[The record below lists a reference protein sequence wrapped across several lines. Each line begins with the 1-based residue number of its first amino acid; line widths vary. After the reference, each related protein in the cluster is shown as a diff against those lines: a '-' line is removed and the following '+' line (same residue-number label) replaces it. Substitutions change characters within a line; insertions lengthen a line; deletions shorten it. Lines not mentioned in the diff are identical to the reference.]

1 MNIFL
6 QKLKKINF
14 KQPKYILPLMG
25 YVLILF
31 VVYMIIDI
39 ASTDVK
45 KVKDDGLQT
54 TEYIN
59 STIPDARLK
68 GDGVGSKYENMTRQY
83 GAVTD
88 LSAVNTIDRNEEEKK
103 EEYESK
109 YSDEDIALL
118 GDSLATSATIKPKP
132 KPAKKAAKPKPAPKR
147 SQSEEEI
154 YAELEKALAEAR
166 LQGTKAVGSVKDNAD
181 TVKSA
186 ADKAKGSTASVKQ
199 PVATANK
206 DSIGEVVKKVRV
218 NSDYFNTI
226 CDNEPES
233 GLIKAIIDENIKA
246 VDGSRVRL
254 RLLDDVEVSGITLR
268 KGTYLYATMSGFGNQ
283 RVKGTVK
290 SVLVDDDIVKINL
303 SIYDTDGLEGLYVPG
318 SQFRDTAKDIASGAF
333 STSGDLGFAQSSN
346 SFTQMGIQAV
356 NNAFNKT
363 SNAISKAIKK
373 NRANLKYGTFVYLI
387 NDKGS
392 AKEQSN

>member
-1 MNIFL
+1 MNTFL

-39 ASTDVK
+39 ANTDVK

-186 ADKAKGSTASVKQ
+186 ADKAKGSNASVKQ

-290 SVLVDDDIVKINL
+290 SVLVDDDIIKINL
-303 SIYDTDGLEGLYVPG
+303 SIYDTDGMEGLYVPG

-333 STSGDLGFAQSSN
+333 STSGDLGITQSSN
-346 SFTQMGIQAV
+346 SFTQMGIQAI

-387 NDKGS
+387 NDKSS
-392 AKEQSN
+392 AK

>member
-1 MNIFL
+1 MNTFL

-39 ASTDVK
+39 ANTDVK

-109 YSDEDIALL
+109 YSDDDIAIL
-118 GDSLATSATIKPKP
+118 GDSSATSATIKPKP
-132 KPAKKAAKPKPAPKR
+132 KPAKKAAKQKPAPKR

-166 LQGTKAVGSVKDNAD
+166 LQGAKAVSSVKDNAD

-186 ADKAKGSTASVKQ
+186 AGKGKGSTASAKP

-303 SIYDTDGLEGLYVPG
+303 SIYDTDGMEGLYVPG

-333 STSGDLGFAQSSN
+333 STSGDLGFTQSSN
-346 SFTQMGIQAV
+346 SFTQMGIQAI

-387 NDKGS
+387 NDKSS
-392 AKEQSN
+392 AK

>member
-1 MNIFL
+1 MNTFL

-31 VVYMIIDI
+31 IVYMIIDI

-109 YSDEDIALL
+109 YSDEEIALL

-181 TVKSA
+181 TVRSA
-186 ADKAKGSTASVKQ
+186 ADKAKGSNASVKQ

-246 VDGSRVRL
+246 VDGSRIRL

-333 STSGDLGFAQSSN
+333 STSGDLGFTQSSN

-387 NDKGS
+387 NDKSS
-392 AKEQSN
+392 AK

>member
-1 MNIFL
+1 MNTFL

-31 VVYMIIDI
+31 VIYMIIDI

-109 YSDEDIALL
+109 YSDDDIALL
-118 GDSLATSATIKPKP
+118 GDSSATSATVKPKP
-132 KPAKKAAKPKPAPKR
+132 KPAIKAAKPKPAPKR

-166 LQGTKAVGSVKDNAD
+166 LQGAKAVSSVKENAD
-181 TVKSA
+181 TVKA
-186 ADKAKGSTASVKQ
+186 ASFLQSNALAAKPHVS
-199 PVATANK
+199 TANK

-226 CDNEPES
+226 CDNESES

-268 KGTYLYATMSGFGNQ
+268 KGTYLYATMNGFGNQ

-303 SIYDTDGLEGLYVPG
+303 SIYDTDGMEGLYVPG

-333 STSGDLGFAQSSN
+333 STSGDLGFTQSSN

-387 NDKGS
+387 NDKSS
-392 AKEQSN
+392 AK

>member
-1 MNIFL
+1 MNTFL

-31 VVYMIIDI
+31 IVYMIIDI
-39 ASTDVK
+39 ANTDVK

-109 YSDEDIALL
+109 YSEDDIAIL
-118 GDSLATSATIKPKP
+118 GDSSATSATVKPKP
-132 KPAKKAAKPKPAPKR
+132 KATKKAAKPKPAPKR

-154 YAELEKALAEAR
+154 YAELEKALSEAR
-166 LQGTKAVGSVKDNAD
+166 LQGTKAVSSVKDNAD

-186 ADKAKGSTASVKQ
+186 ADKAKGSTASAKP

-206 DSIGEVVKKVRV
+206 DSIGKVVKKVRV

-290 SVLVDDDIVKINL
+290 SVLVDDDVVKINL
-303 SIYDTDGLEGLYVPG
+303 SIYDTDGMEGLYVPG
-318 SQFRDTAKDIASGAF
+318 SQFRDTAKDIASDAF
-333 STSGDLGFAQSSN
+333 STSGDLGFTQSSN
-346 SFTQMGIQAV
+346 SFTQMGIQAI

-387 NDKGS
+387 NDKSS
-392 AKEQSN
+392 AK

>member
-1 MNIFL
+1 MNAFL

-31 VVYMIIDI
+31 IVYMIIDI
-39 ASTDVK
+39 ANTDVK

-88 LSAVNTIDRNEEEKK
+88 LSAVNSIDRNEEEKK

-109 YSDEDIALL
+109 YSDDDIALL
-118 GDSLATSATIKPKP
+118 GDSSATSATVKPKP

-181 TVKSA
+181 TVRSA

-333 STSGDLGFAQSSN
+333 STSGDLGFTQSSN
-346 SFTQMGIQAV
+346 SFTQMGIQAI

-363 SNAISKAIKK
+363 GNAISKAIKK

-392 AKEQSN
+392 AK

>member
-1 MNIFL
+1 MNAFL

-31 VVYMIIDI
+31 IVYMIIDI
-39 ASTDVK
+39 ANTDVK

-88 LSAVNTIDRNEEEKK
+88 LSAVNSIDRNEEEKK

-109 YSDEDIALL
+109 YSDDDIALL
-118 GDSLATSATIKPKP
+118 GDSSATLATVKPKP

-166 LQGTKAVGSVKDNAD
+166 LQGTKAVSSVKDNAD

-186 ADKAKGSTASVKQ
+186 ADKAKGSNASVKQ

-303 SIYDTDGLEGLYVPG
+303 SIYDTDGMEGLYVPG

-333 STSGDLGFAQSSN
+333 STSGDLGFTQSSN

-387 NDKGS
+387 NDKSS
-392 AKEQSN
+392 AK

>member
-1 MNIFL
+1 MNTFL

-109 YSDEDIALL
+109 YSDEEIALL

-147 SQSEEEI
+147 SQSEEKI

-181 TVKSA
+181 TVRSA
-186 ADKAKGSTASVKQ
+186 ADKAKGSTSSVKQ
-199 PVATANK
+199 PFATANK

-303 SIYDTDGLEGLYVPG
+303 SIYDTDGMEGLYVPG

-333 STSGDLGFAQSSN
+333 STSGDLGFTQSSN
-346 SFTQMGIQAV
+346 SFTQMGIQAI

-387 NDKGS
+387 NDKSS
-392 AKEQSN
+392 AK

>member
-1 MNIFL
+1 MNTFL

-31 VVYMIIDI
+31 IVYMIIDI
-39 ASTDVK
+39 ANTDVK
-45 KVKDDGLQT
+45 KTENNGLQT

-109 YSDEDIALL
+109 YSDDDIALL
-118 GDSLATSATIKPKP
+118 GDTSATSATVKP

-166 LQGTKAVGSVKDNAD
+166 LQGTQAVSSVKENAD

-186 ADKAKGSTASVKQ
+186 AGKAKGSTASVKP

-333 STSGDLGFAQSSN
+333 STSGDLGFTQSSN
-346 SFTQMGIQAV
+346 SFTQMGIQAI

-387 NDKGS
+387 NDKSS
-392 AKEQSN
+392 AK

>member
-1 MNIFL
+1 MNTFL

-31 VVYMIIDI
+31 IVYMVIDI
-39 ASTDVK
+39 ANTDVK
-45 KVKDDGLQT
+45 KTENNGLQT

-109 YSDEDIALL
+109 YSDDDIALL
-118 GDSLATSATIKPKP
+118 GDSSATSVTVKP

-166 LQGTKAVGSVKDNAD
+166 LQGTQAVSSVKDNAD
-181 TVKSA
+181 TVKA
-186 ADKAKGSTASVKQ
+186 AISPQSNALAAKPHVSTA
-199 PVATANK
+199 NN

-303 SIYDTDGLEGLYVPG
+303 SIYDTDGMEGLYVPG

-333 STSGDLGFAQSSN
+333 SPSGDLGFTQSSN
-346 SFTQMGIQAV
+346 SFTQMGIQAI

-363 SNAISKAIKK
+363 SNAINKAIKK

-387 NDKGS
+387 NDKS
-392 AKEQSN
+392 TAK

>member
-1 MNIFL
+1 MNTFL

-39 ASTDVK
+39 ANTDVK

-109 YSDEDIALL
+109 YSDDDIAIL
-118 GDSLATSATIKPKP
+118 GDSSATSATIKPKP
-132 KPAKKAAKPKPAPKR
+132 KPAKKAAKQKPAPKR

-166 LQGTKAVGSVKDNAD
+166 LQGAKAVSSVKDNAD

-186 ADKAKGSTASVKQ
+186 AGKGKGSTASAKP

-333 STSGDLGFAQSSN
+333 STSGDLGFTQSSN

-373 NRANLKYGTFVYLI
+373 NSANLKYGTFVYLI
-387 NDKGS
+387 NDKSS
-392 AKEQSN
+392 AK

>member
-1 MNIFL
+1 MNTFL

-31 VVYMIIDI
+31 IVYMIIDI
-39 ASTDVK
+39 ANTDVK

-68 GDGVGSKYENMTRQY
+68 GDGVGSKYDNMTRQY

-109 YSDEDIALL
+109 YSDEEIALL

-166 LQGTKAVGSVKDNAD
+166 LQGTQAVSSVKDNAD

-186 ADKAKGSTASVKQ
+186 ADKAKGSNASIKQ

-268 KGTYLYATMSGFGNQ
+268 KGTYLYATMNGFGNQ

-290 SVLVDDDIVKINL
+290 SVLVDDDIIKINL
-303 SIYDTDGLEGLYVPG
+303 SIYDTDGMEGLYVPG

-333 STSGDLGFAQSSN
+333 STSGDLGFTQSSN
-346 SFTQMGIQAV
+346 SFTQMGIQTV

-387 NDKGS
+387 NDKSS
-392 AKEQSN
+392 AK

>member
-1 MNIFL
+1 MNTFL

-39 ASTDVK
+39 ANTDVK

-166 LQGTKAVGSVKDNAD
+166 LQGTQAVGSVKDNAD

-303 SIYDTDGLEGLYVPG
+303 SIYDTDGMEGLYVPG

-333 STSGDLGFAQSSN
+333 STSGDLGFTQSSN
-346 SFTQMGIQAV
+346 SFTQMGIQAI

-387 NDKGS
+387 NDKSS
-392 AKEQSN
+392 AK

>member
-1 MNIFL
+1 MNTFL

-83 GAVTD
+83 GTVTD

-109 YSDEDIALL
+109 YSDDDIAIL
-118 GDSLATSATIKPKP
+118 GDSSATSATIKPKP
-132 KPAKKAAKPKPAPKR
+132 KPAKKAAKQKPAPKR

-166 LQGTKAVGSVKDNAD
+166 LQGAKAVSSVKDNAD

-186 ADKAKGSTASVKQ
+186 AGKGKGSTASAKP

-303 SIYDTDGLEGLYVPG
+303 SIYDTDGMEGLYVPG

-333 STSGDLGFAQSSN
+333 STSGDLGFTQSSN
-346 SFTQMGIQAV
+346 SFTQMGIQAI

-387 NDKGS
+387 NDKSS
-392 AKEQSN
+392 AK

>member
-1 MNIFL
+1 MNAFL

-31 VVYMIIDI
+31 IVYMIIDI
-39 ASTDVK
+39 ANTDVK

-109 YSDEDIALL
+109 YSDEEIALL

-333 STSGDLGFAQSSN
+333 STSGDLGFTQSSN

-363 SNAISKAIKK
+363 GNAISKAIKK

-392 AKEQSN
+392 AK

>member
-1 MNIFL
+1 MNTFL

-31 VVYMIIDI
+31 IVYMIIDI
-39 ASTDVK
+39 ANTDVK
-45 KVKDDGLQT
+45 KVKDDGLQI

-109 YSDEDIALL
+109 YSDDDIALL
-118 GDSLATSATIKPKP
+118 GDSSATSATIKPKP
-132 KPAKKAAKPKPAPKR
+132 KPAKKTAKPKPAPKR

-166 LQGTKAVGSVKDNAD
+166 LQGTQAVSSVKENAD
-181 TVKSA
+181 TVKTAGSPQSNAIA
-186 ADKAKGSTASVKQ
+186 AKPS
-199 PVATANK
+199 VATANK

-283 RVKGTVK
+283 RVKGSVK
-290 SVLVDDDIVKINL
+290 SVLVDDEIVKINL

-333 STSGDLGFAQSSN
+333 STSGDLGFTQSSN
-346 SFTQMGIQAV
+346 SFTQMGIQAI

-387 NDKGS
+387 NDKS
-392 AKEQSN
+392 TAK

>member
-1 MNIFL
+1 MNTFL

-39 ASTDVK
+39 ANTDVK

-88 LSAVNTIDRNEEEKK
+88 LSAVNSIDRNEEEKK

-109 YSDEDIALL
+109 YSDDDIALL
-118 GDSLATSATIKPKP
+118 GDSSATSATVKPKP

-166 LQGTKAVGSVKDNAD
+166 LQGAKAVSSVKDNAD

-186 ADKAKGSTASVKQ
+186 AGKGKGSTASAKP

-303 SIYDTDGLEGLYVPG
+303 SIYDTDGMEGLYVPG

-333 STSGDLGFAQSSN
+333 STSGDLGFTQSSN
-346 SFTQMGIQAV
+346 SFTQMGIQAI

-387 NDKGS
+387 NDKSS
-392 AKEQSN
+392 AK

>member
-1 MNIFL
+1 MNTFL

-39 ASTDVK
+39 ANTDVK

-118 GDSLATSATIKPKP
+118 GDSSATSATIKPKP

-166 LQGTKAVGSVKDNAD
+166 LQGTKAVSSVKDNAD

-186 ADKAKGSTASVKQ
+186 ADKAKGSTTSVKQ

-333 STSGDLGFAQSSN
+333 STSGDLGFTQSSN
-346 SFTQMGIQAV
+346 SFTQMGIQAI

-387 NDKGS
+387 NDKSS
-392 AKEQSN
+392 AK

>member
-1 MNIFL
+1 MNAFL

-45 KVKDDGLQT
+45 EVKDDGLQT

-109 YSDEDIALL
+109 YSDEEIALL
-118 GDSLATSATIKPKP
+118 GDSSATSATIKPKP

-186 ADKAKGSTASVKQ
+186 ADKAKGSTSSVKQ
-199 PVATANK
+199 PFATANK

-303 SIYDTDGLEGLYVPG
+303 SIYDTDGMEGLYVPG

-333 STSGDLGFAQSSN
+333 STSGDLGITQSSN
-346 SFTQMGIQAV
+346 SFTQMGIQAI

-387 NDKGS
+387 NDKSS
-392 AKEQSN
+392 AK

>member
-1 MNIFL
+1 MNTFL

-31 VVYMIIDI
+31 IVYMIIDI
-39 ASTDVK
+39 ANTDVK

-118 GDSLATSATIKPKP
+118 GDSLATSATVKTKPKP
-132 KPAKKAAKPKPAPKR
+132 KSVKKPAKPKPALKR

-166 LQGTKAVGSVKDNAD
+166 LQGTQAVSSVKNNAD

-186 ADKAKGSTASVKQ
+186 AGKDKGSTASVKP
-199 PVATANK
+199 PVATAIK

-226 CDNEPES
+226 CDNEPET

-333 STSGDLGFAQSSN
+333 STSGDLGFTQSSN
-346 SFTQMGIQAV
+346 SFTQMGIQAI

-387 NDKGS
+387 NDKSS
-392 AKEQSN
+392 AK

>member
-1 MNIFL
+1 MNAFL

-31 VVYMIIDI
+31 IAYMIIDI
-39 ASTDVK
+39 ANTDVK

-181 TVKSA
+181 TVKA
-186 ADKAKGSTASVKQ
+186 AGSPQSNALAAKPHVS
-199 PVATANK
+199 TANK
-206 DSIGEVVKKVRV
+206 DSIGKVVKKVRV

-268 KGTYLYATMSGFGNQ
+268 KGTYLYATMSCFGNQ

-333 STSGDLGFAQSSN
+333 STSGDLGFTQSSN
-346 SFTQMGIQAV
+346 SFTQMGIQAI

-363 SNAISKAIKK
+363 GNAISKAIKK

-387 NDKGS
+387 NDKSS
-392 AKEQSN
+392 AK

>member
-1 MNIFL
+1 MNTFL

-31 VVYMIIDI
+31 IVYMIIDI
-39 ASTDVK
+39 ANTDVK

-88 LSAVNTIDRNEEEKK
+88 LSAVNSIDRNEEEKK

-109 YSDEDIALL
+109 YSDDDIALL
-118 GDSLATSATIKPKP
+118 GDSSATSATVKPKP

-166 LQGTKAVGSVKDNAD
+166 LQGTKAVSSVKDNAD

-333 STSGDLGFAQSSN
+333 STSGDLGFTQSSN
-346 SFTQMGIQAV
+346 SFTQMGIQAI

-387 NDKGS
+387 NDKSS
-392 AKEQSN
+392 AK

>member
-1 MNIFL
+1 MNTFL

-31 VVYMIIDI
+31 IVYMIIDI
-39 ASTDVK
+39 ADTDVK
-45 KVKDDGLQT
+45 KVKEDGLQT

-118 GDSLATSATIKPKP
+118 GDSSATSATIKQKP

-166 LQGTKAVGSVKDNAD
+166 LQGAKAVSSVKDNAD

-186 ADKAKGSTASVKQ
+186 ADKAKGSNATVKP

-290 SVLVDDDIVKINL
+290 SVLVDDEIVKINL
-303 SIYDTDGLEGLYVPG
+303 SIYDTDGMEGLYVPG

-333 STSGDLGFAQSSN
+333 STSGDLGFTQSSN
-346 SFTQMGIQAV
+346 SFTQMGIQAI

-392 AKEQSN
+392 AK

>member
-1 MNIFL
+1 MNTFL

-31 VVYMIIDI
+31 IVYMIIDI
-39 ASTDVK
+39 ANTDVK

-88 LSAVNTIDRNEEEKK
+88 LSAVNSIDRNEEEKK

-109 YSDEDIALL
+109 YSDDDIALL
-118 GDSLATSATIKPKP
+118 GDSSATSATVKPKP

-186 ADKAKGSTASVKQ
+186 ADKAKGSNASVKQ

-303 SIYDTDGLEGLYVPG
+303 SIYDTDGMEGLYVPG

-333 STSGDLGFAQSSN
+333 STSGDLGFTQSSN

-387 NDKGS
+387 NDKSS
-392 AKEQSN
+392 AK

>member
-1 MNIFL
+1 MNTFL

-31 VVYMIIDI
+31 IVYMIIDI
-39 ASTDVK
+39 ANTDVK

-166 LQGTKAVGSVKDNAD
+166 LQGTQAVGSVKDNAD

-333 STSGDLGFAQSSN
+333 STSGDLGFTQSSN
-346 SFTQMGIQAV
+346 SFTQMGIQAI

-387 NDKGS
+387 NDKSS
-392 AKEQSN
+392 AK

>member
-1 MNIFL
+1 MNTFL

-118 GDSLATSATIKPKP
+118 GDSSATWATIKPKP
-132 KPAKKAAKPKPAPKR
+132 KPAKKIAKPKPAPKR

-166 LQGTKAVGSVKDNAD
+166 LQGTKAVSSVKDNAD

-186 ADKAKGSTASVKQ
+186 ADKAKGSNASVKQ

-333 STSGDLGFAQSSN
+333 STSGDLGFTQSSN

-363 SNAISKAIKK
+363 GNAISKAIKK

-387 NDKGS
+387 NDKSS
-392 AKEQSN
+392 AK

>member
-1 MNIFL
+1 M
-6 QKLKKINF
+6 
-14 KQPKYILPLMG
+14 
-25 YVLILF
+25 
-31 VVYMIIDI
+31 
-39 ASTDVK
+39 
-45 KVKDDGLQT
+45 
-54 TEYIN
+54 
-59 STIPDARLK
+59 
-68 GDGVGSKYENMTRQY
+68 
-83 GAVTD
+83 
-88 LSAVNTIDRNEEEKK
+88 K
-103 EEYESK
+103 E
-109 YSDEDIALL
+109 
-118 GDSLATSATIKPKP
+118 
-132 KPAKKAAKPKPAPKR
+132 
-147 SQSEEEI
+147 
-154 YAELEKALAEAR
+154 
-166 LQGTKAVGSVKDNAD
+166 NAD

-186 ADKAKGSTASVKQ
+186 AGKAKGSTASVKP

-268 KGTYLYATMSGFGNQ
+268 KGTYLYATMNGFGNQ

-303 SIYDTDGLEGLYVPG
+303 SIYDTDGMEGLYVPG

-333 STSGDLGFAQSSN
+333 STSGDLGFTQSSN
-346 SFTQMGIQAV
+346 SFTQMGIQAI

-392 AKEQSN
+392 AK

>member
-1 MNIFL
+1 MNAFL

-31 VVYMIIDI
+31 IVYMIIDI
-39 ASTDVK
+39 ANTDVK

-109 YSDEDIALL
+109 YSDEEIALL

-147 SQSEEEI
+147 SQSEEET

-166 LQGTKAVGSVKDNAD
+166 LQGTKAVSSVKDNAD
-181 TVKSA
+181 TVRSA

-333 STSGDLGFAQSSN
+333 STSGDLGFTQSSN
-346 SFTQMGIQAV
+346 SFTQMGIQAI

-387 NDKGS
+387 NDKSS
-392 AKEQSN
+392 AK

>member
-1 MNIFL
+1 MNTFL

-109 YSDEDIALL
+109 YSDEEIALL
-118 GDSLATSATIKPKP
+118 GDSSATSATIKPKP

-154 YAELEKALAEAR
+154 YAELEKAFAEAR
-166 LQGTKAVGSVKDNAD
+166 LQGTKAVSSVKDNAD
-181 TVKSA
+181 TVRSA

-303 SIYDTDGLEGLYVPG
+303 SIYDTDGMEGLYVPG

-333 STSGDLGFAQSSN
+333 STSGDLGFTQSSN
-346 SFTQMGIQAV
+346 SFTQMGIQAI

-363 SNAISKAIKK
+363 GNAISKAIKK

-387 NDKGS
+387 NDKSS
-392 AKEQSN
+392 AK

>member
-1 MNIFL
+1 MNAFL

-39 ASTDVK
+39 ANTDVK
-45 KVKDDGLQT
+45 KVKYDGLQT

-109 YSDEDIALL
+109 YSDEEIALL

-166 LQGTKAVGSVKDNAD
+166 LQGTQAVGSVKDNAD

-206 DSIGEVVKKVRV
+206 DSIGEVVKKVRG

-333 STSGDLGFAQSSN
+333 STSGDLGFTQSSN

-356 NNAFNKT
+356 NNAFNKMG
-363 SNAISKAIKK
+363 NAISKAIKK

-387 NDKGS
+387 NDKSS
-392 AKEQSN
+392 AK

>member
-1 MNIFL
+1 MNTFL

-31 VVYMIIDI
+31 IVYMIIDI
-39 ASTDVK
+39 ANTDVK

-109 YSDEDIALL
+109 YSDDDIAIL
-118 GDSLATSATIKPKP
+118 GDSSATSATIKPKP
-132 KPAKKAAKPKPAPKR
+132 KPAKKAAKQKPAPKR

-166 LQGTKAVGSVKDNAD
+166 LQGAKAVSSVKDNAD

-186 ADKAKGSTASVKQ
+186 AGKGKGSTASAKP

-303 SIYDTDGLEGLYVPG
+303 SIYDTDGMEGLYVPG

-333 STSGDLGFAQSSN
+333 STSGDLGFTQSSN
-346 SFTQMGIQAV
+346 SFTQMGIQAI

-387 NDKGS
+387 NDKSS
-392 AKEQSN
+392 AK

>member
-1 MNIFL
+1 MNTFL

-39 ASTDVK
+39 ANTDVK

-88 LSAVNTIDRNEEEKK
+88 LSAVNSIDRNEEEKK

-109 YSDEDIALL
+109 YSDDDIALL
-118 GDSLATSATIKPKP
+118 GDSSATSATVKPKP

-181 TVKSA
+181 TVKA
-186 ADKAKGSTASVKQ
+186 AGSPQSNALAAKPHVS
-199 PVATANK
+199 TANK

-254 RLLDDVEVSGITLR
+254 RLLDDVEVSGIIYVLMIIQRLIEAYSLLR
-268 KGTYLYATMSGFGNQ
+268 PLSEFFAPMMRVFGLPRQSAYMWLVGNVLGISYGSAVMLELEEKGIISRDDANDVNFHLIMNHSLLEDTIVFGATGISALLLVAT
-283 RVKGTVK
+283 RV
-290 SVLVDDDIVKINL
+290 SFAIVLVWSRRGINKL
-303 SIYDTDGLEGLYVPG
+303 
-318 SQFRDTAKDIASGAF
+318 R
-333 STSGDLGFAQSSN
+333 
-346 SFTQMGIQAV
+346 
-356 NNAFNKT
+356 
-363 SNAISKAIKK
+363 
-373 NRANLKYGTFVYLI
+373 RA
-387 NDKGS
+387 
-392 AKEQSN
+392 

>member
-1 MNIFL
+1 MNTFL

-31 VVYMIIDI
+31 IVYMIIDI
-39 ASTDVK
+39 ANTDVK

-88 LSAVNTIDRNEEEKK
+88 LSAVNSIDRNEEEKK

-109 YSDEDIALL
+109 YSDDDIALL
-118 GDSLATSATIKPKP
+118 GDSSATSATVKPKP

-166 LQGTKAVGSVKDNAD
+166 LQGTQAVSSVKDNAD
-181 TVKSA
+181 TVRSA

-333 STSGDLGFAQSSN
+333 STSGDLGFTQSSN

-363 SNAISKAIKK
+363 GNAISKAIKK

-387 NDKGS
+387 NDKSS
-392 AKEQSN
+392 AK

>member
-1 MNIFL
+1 MNTFL

-39 ASTDVK
+39 ANTDVK

-166 LQGTKAVGSVKDNAD
+166 LQGTQAVGSVKDNAD

-303 SIYDTDGLEGLYVPG
+303 SIYDTDGLEGIYVPG

-333 STSGDLGFAQSSN
+333 STSGDLGFTQSSN

-356 NNAFNKT
+356 NNAFNKMG
-363 SNAISKAIKK
+363 NAISKAIKK

-387 NDKGS
+387 NDKSS
-392 AKEQSN
+392 AK

>member
-1 MNIFL
+1 MNTFL

-25 YVLILF
+25 YVLVLF
-31 VVYMIIDI
+31 IVYMIIDI
-39 ASTDVK
+39 ANTDVK

-109 YSDEDIALL
+109 YSDDDIALL
-118 GDSLATSATIKPKP
+118 GDSSATSATIKPKP
-132 KPAKKAAKPKPAPKR
+132 KPAKKAAKPKPASKR

-166 LQGTKAVGSVKDNAD
+166 LQGTKAVSSVKDNAD

-186 ADKAKGSTASVKQ
+186 AGMVKGSTASIKP
-199 PVATANK
+199 PVSTSNN

-268 KGTYLYATMSGFGNQ
+268 KGTYLYATMNGFGNQ

-303 SIYDTDGLEGLYVPG
+303 SIYDTDGMEGLYVPG

-333 STSGDLGFAQSSN
+333 STSGDLGLTQSSN
-346 SFTQMGIQAV
+346 SFTQMGIQAI

-387 NDKGS
+387 NDKSS
-392 AKEQSN
+392 AK

>member
-1 MNIFL
+1 MNTFL

-39 ASTDVK
+39 ANTDVK

-109 YSDEDIALL
+109 YSDDDIAIL
-118 GDSLATSATIKPKP
+118 GDSSATSATIKPKP
-132 KPAKKAAKPKPAPKR
+132 KPAKKAAKQKPAPKR

-166 LQGTKAVGSVKDNAD
+166 LQGAKAVSSVKDNAD

-186 ADKAKGSTASVKQ
+186 AGKGKGSTASAKP

-303 SIYDTDGLEGLYVPG
+303 SIYDTDGMEGLYVPG

-333 STSGDLGFAQSSN
+333 STSGDLGFTQSSN

-363 SNAISKAIKK
+363 GNAISKAIKK

-387 NDKGS
+387 NDKSS
-392 AKEQSN
+392 AK

>member
-1 MNIFL
+1 MNTFL

-31 VVYMIIDI
+31 IVYMIIDI
-39 ASTDVK
+39 ANTDVK

-109 YSDEDIALL
+109 YSDEEIALL

-166 LQGTKAVGSVKDNAD
+166 LQGTKAVSSVKDNAD

-186 ADKAKGSTASVKQ
+186 ADKAKGSNASVKQ

-333 STSGDLGFAQSSN
+333 STSGDLGFTQSSN

-363 SNAISKAIKK
+363 GNAISKAIKK

-387 NDKGS
+387 NDKSS
-392 AKEQSN
+392 AK

>member
-1 MNIFL
+1 MNAFL

-31 VVYMIIDI
+31 IVYMIIDI
-39 ASTDVK
+39 ANTDVK
-45 KVKDDGLQT
+45 KTENNGLQT

-109 YSDEDIALL
+109 YSDEEIALL
-118 GDSLATSATIKPKP
+118 GDSLATSSTIKPKP

-166 LQGTKAVGSVKDNAD
+166 LQGTQAVGSVKDNAD

-333 STSGDLGFAQSSN
+333 STSGDLGFTQSSN

-363 SNAISKAIKK
+363 GNAISKAIKK

-387 NDKGS
+387 NDKSS
-392 AKEQSN
+392 AK

>member
-1 MNIFL
+1 MNTFL

-31 VVYMIIDI
+31 IVYMIIDI
-39 ASTDVK
+39 ANTDVK

-109 YSDEDIALL
+109 YSDDDIAIL
-118 GDSLATSATIKPKP
+118 GDSSATSATIKPKP
-132 KPAKKAAKPKPAPKR
+132 KPAKKTAKPKPAPKR

-166 LQGTKAVGSVKDNAD
+166 LQGTQAVSSVKDNAD

-186 ADKAKGSTASVKQ
+186 AGKDKGSNASVKP

-268 KGTYLYATMSGFGNQ
+268 KGTYLYATMNGFGNQ

-303 SIYDTDGLEGLYVPG
+303 SIYDTDGMEGLYVPG

-333 STSGDLGFAQSSN
+333 STSGDLGFTQSSN
-346 SFTQMGIQAV
+346 SFTQMGIQAI

-387 NDKGS
+387 NDKSS
-392 AKEQSN
+392 AK

>member
-1 MNIFL
+1 MNAFL

-45 KVKDDGLQT
+45 EVKDDGLQT

-109 YSDEDIALL
+109 YSDEEIALL
-118 GDSLATSATIKPKP
+118 GDSSATSATIKPKP

-186 ADKAKGSTASVKQ
+186 ADKAKGSNASVKQ

-303 SIYDTDGLEGLYVPG
+303 SIYDTDGMEGLYVPG

-333 STSGDLGFAQSSN
+333 STSGDLGITQSSN
-346 SFTQMGIQAV
+346 SFTQMGIQAI

-387 NDKGS
+387 NDKSS
-392 AKEQSN
+392 AK